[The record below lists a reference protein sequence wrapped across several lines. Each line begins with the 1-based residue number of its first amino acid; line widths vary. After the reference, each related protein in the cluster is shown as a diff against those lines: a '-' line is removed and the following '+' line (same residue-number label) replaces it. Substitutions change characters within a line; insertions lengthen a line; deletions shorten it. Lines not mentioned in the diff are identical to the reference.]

1 MLGKISTPTET
12 LDDLGYL
19 LLEFSDG
26 SAALMNASKTELI
39 SLSTLPD
46 AGFKGD
52 QATRYLK
59 AYFPK
64 QLSDYEYRIKNT
76 RVDLIEPVD
85 AIEQP
90 VQTETVD
97 RPAQQGAPIALIAIL
112 GYLLF
117 M

>member
-1 MLGKISTPTET
+1 MLGRISTPTET
-12 LDDLGYL
+12 LGDLGDL
-19 LLEFSDG
+19 LLQFSDD
-26 SAALMNASKTELI
+26 SWALMNASKTELI

-46 AGFKGD
+46 AWFKGD
-52 QATRYLK
+52 HATRYLK

-64 QLSDYEYRIKNT
+64 QFSDYEYRTKNT
-76 RVDLIEPVD
+76 RVDLIEPID

-90 VQTETVD
+90 VQTEPVN
-97 RPAQQGAPIALIAIL
+97 RPAQQGAPIALLAIL